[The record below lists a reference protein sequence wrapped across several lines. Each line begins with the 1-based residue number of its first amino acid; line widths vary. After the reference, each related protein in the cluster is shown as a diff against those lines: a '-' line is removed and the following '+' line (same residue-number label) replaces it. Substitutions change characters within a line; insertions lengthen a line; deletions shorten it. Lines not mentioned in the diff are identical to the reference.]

1 MFINNCNL
9 LVAAYLGLCV
19 ANPVFAFD
27 ARSAGVGGSAIA
39 NGYGVHGALDNP
51 SSLIRLH
58 RQQQHFHI
66 HSGLTVDIQDDAG
79 IIETVIDE
87 ETLLTDFEQ
96 EIDLLSNQLLTC
108 DINDISN
115 ASEATCLENTQ
126 KLGGLAT
133 TVFNILNRA
142 DNQPIKASAAA
153 EFGVAV
159 STWSIPVALYFRY
172 SVSGAT
178 ITDFA
183 DNDLSYVDAFA
194 TSLSD
199 DVLTLDELINNSDLP
214 FSISADGQ
222 TLNVQ
227 QPEDVLESAAQGTT
241 VDRLQFGFSVAHSV
255 PIAGLNVD
263 IGVTPKYSILTA
275 AGINTSISEQFIDN
289 TSSLTNQLEDTEITE
304 NTFTVDVG
312 ASTQLQALPLRLSV
326 VARNMIKESITIN
339 ENIDIE
345 TTPQL
350 IVGSA
355 FSIGSIT
362 LTGDI
367 ALNEAKVDN
376 LDTQITAIGID
387 YSKRFFGVRAGISHD
402 NARTESAT
410 GLSLGVSL
418 GPLHIGGRLT
428 DRQSAQAGAQL
439 AFSF

>member
-1 MFINNCNL
+1 MFINNSNL
-9 LVAAYLGLCV
+9 IIAATLGVCL
-19 ANPVFAFD
+19 AQPVFAFD

-51 SSLIRLH
+51 SSLMRLH

-66 HSGLTVDIQDDAG
+66 HSGLTVDIQDDTG
-79 IIETVIDE
+79 IIETAIDE
-87 ETLLTDFEQ
+87 DTLLTDFEQ
-96 EIDLLSNQLLTC
+96 EIDLLGDQLLTC
-108 DINDISN
+108 DINDFNN
-115 ASEATCLENTQ
+115 ASETTCLENTQ

-133 TVFNILNRA
+133 TVYDILNRA

-153 EFGVAV
+153 EFGVAL

-183 DNDLSYVDAFA
+183 DDDLSYVDAFA
-194 TSLSD
+194 TALSD
-199 DVLTLDELINNSDLP
+199 NQLTLDELINNSDLP

-227 QPEDVLESAAQGTT
+227 QPEDVLESEAQGST
-241 VDRLQFGFSVAHSV
+241 VERLQFGFSLARSV
-255 PIAGLNVD
+255 PIAGVNVD
-263 IGVTPKYSILTA
+263 IGVTPKYSVLTA
-275 AGINTSISEQFIDN
+275 ASVNTNIGEQFSDD
-289 TSSLTNQLEDTEITE
+289 TDSLTNQLKDSEITE
-304 NTFTVDVG
+304 NTFTVDFG
-312 ASTQLQALPLRLSV
+312 ASTQLQTLPLRLSV
-326 VARNMIKESITIN
+326 VARNMITESITSI
-339 ENIDIE
+339 ENINIE

-355 FSIGSIT
+355 FSIGALT
-362 LTGDI
+362 FTGDM

-376 LDTQITAIGID
+376 LDTQIIAVGAD
-387 YSKRFFGVRAGISHD
+387 YSRRYFGIRAGISHD
-402 NARTESAT
+402 NARTENAT
-410 GLSLGVSL
+410 GLSLGLSL

-428 DRQSAQAGAQL
+428 ERQSAQAGAQL